1 MAKVN
6 WSLEAIEDLDQIHR
20 YFPRYSRIAADCLAS
35 RVFASVTRLEDFPL
49 YGRIVPEFDVTDLR
63 EIIIGEFRVIY
74 QLQSD
79 DVHVIAVRHG
89 ARRLEGLDFSH

>member
-1 MAKVN
+1 M
-6 WSLEAIEDLDQIHR
+6 
-20 YFPRYSRIAADCLAS
+20 
-35 RVFASVTRLEDFPL
+35 TRLEDFPL
-49 YGRIVPEFDVTDLR
+49 SGRIVPEFDVTDLR

>member
-6 WSLEAIEDLDQIHR
+6 WSLEAIEDLDQVHR
-20 YFPRYSRIAADCLAS
+20 YFARHSRIAADRLAS
-35 RVFASVTRLEDFPL
+35 RVFASVARLEDFPL
-49 YGRIVPEFDVTDLR
+49 SGRIVPEFDVTDLR

-74 QLQSD
+74 QLQCD

-89 ARRLEGLDFSH
+89 ARRLAGLDFSH

>member
-1 MAKVN
+1 MATVN
-6 WSLEAIEDLDQIHR
+6 WSLEAIADLDQIHR
-20 YFPRYSRIAADCLAS
+20 YIARHSRLAADRLAS

-49 YGRIVPEFDVTDLR
+49 SGRIVPEFDVPNLQ
-63 EIIIGEFRVIY
+63 EIVIGEFRVIY

-89 ARRLEGLDFSH
+89 ARRLEAFDFSH